1 MLPNQVARCNSSFF
15 NSIILIYKAVV
26 RLCVVLCVCYN
37 DFSKMG
43 KDFHKLFSLWASPI
57 HEVDAWSV
65 VKRSEYL
72 PYSHS
77 SFFNKRRRERRREEE
92 VREIVQDPLCCDP
105 RHNHKWL
112 NRLDA

>member
-1 MLPNQVARCNSSFF
+1 MYRCIDVS
-15 NSIILIYKAVV
+15 
-26 RLCVVLCVCYN
+26 VCYN

-43 KDFHKLFSLWASPI
+43 KDFHKLFSLWASPM

-77 SFFNKRRRERRREEE
+77 SFFNKRRRERRGEEE
-92 VREIVQDPLCCDP
+92 VREILQGPSMLHASLLLQVAQLV
-105 RHNHKWL
+105 R
-112 NRLDA
+112 R